1 MILNIGKGI
10 LNMSKLFYIDPY
22 NLDKFEEAK
31 DLPNSKVVSLR
42 LSIAFT

>member
-10 LNMSKLFYIDPY
+10 LNRSKLFYFNPY
-22 NLDKFEEAK
+22 NLGKFEEAR
-31 DLPNSKVVSLR
+31 DLLNPKVVSLR